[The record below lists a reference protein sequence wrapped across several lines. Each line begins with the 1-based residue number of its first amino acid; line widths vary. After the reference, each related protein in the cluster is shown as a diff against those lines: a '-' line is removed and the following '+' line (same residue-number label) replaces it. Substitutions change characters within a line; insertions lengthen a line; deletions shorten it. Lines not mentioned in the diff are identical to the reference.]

1 MSENK
6 INKLSVSFLYG
17 YSEIDLTLEA
27 FPILLVCNGKLNC
40 TYNCSYKSISD
51 FLYYNDILKGKS
63 PLKRE

>member
-51 FLYYNDILKGKS
+51 FLYYNDI
-63 PLKRE
+63 